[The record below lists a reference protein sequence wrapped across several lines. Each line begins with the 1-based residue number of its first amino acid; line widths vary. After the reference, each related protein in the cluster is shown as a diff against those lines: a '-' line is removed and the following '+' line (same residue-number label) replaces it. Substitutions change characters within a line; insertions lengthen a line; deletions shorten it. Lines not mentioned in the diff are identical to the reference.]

1 MEYPGF
7 SIFGQT
13 ERQSGANR
21 KKTDPDPIKK
31 VSYSGTGPILDHRKK
46 TSKPKDRGI

>member
-31 VSYSGTGPILDHRKK
+31 GNPGPDLFYTTG
-46 TSKPKDRGI
+46 